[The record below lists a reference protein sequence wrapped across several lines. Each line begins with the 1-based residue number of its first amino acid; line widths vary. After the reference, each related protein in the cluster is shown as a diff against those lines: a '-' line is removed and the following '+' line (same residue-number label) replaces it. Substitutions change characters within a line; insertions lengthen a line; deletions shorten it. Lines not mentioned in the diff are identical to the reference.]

1 VTPSPSSAPLEA
13 PRRPGS
19 NQRSWR
25 DRFDHLTPINAP
37 GRIARPLLWL
47 AGLVVG
53 ILSIWLANA
62 NPGFS
67 FAGGSL
73 PAAIAELAAGWS
85 AIAVGLMSW
94 GRRPGSLF
102 GPLLMAAGFTW
113 FLVEWMNPQGGS
125 SILFTAGLLLSAA
138 CPPLVAHAV
147 LVYPNG
153 RLRSDLERLIVGM
166 AYVVNI
172 GILGLVPTLFFDP
185 TAQHC
190 AVCPSNLLMV
200 AANESVTDGAS
211 RVGLWLALVWALL
224 AILLAARSLL
234 RATVAGRRVTAPVR
248 LAGIAFLGLF
258 AADVLHSLHR
268 GIMSNDNVDVGLW
281 FGQAAALAA
290 ISAGVAL
297 DWMRA
302 RQTRGEVARLVI
314 ELSQSSPAGGLRTV
328 LAQMFADP
336 GLQVAYPIDDG
347 RLVDADGRAIALG
360 GPPDRTSTP
369 VVRGGEV
376 LAVLGHRP
384 DLLDESARV
393 DAVVGAAR
401 LALASE
407 RLQAESRTQVEDLS
421 ASRARI
427 VEAGDVARRRL
438 ERDLHDGAQQR
449 LVSISLD
456 LRRLQ
461 GRFSVDTPPAVAAA
475 IEHAEVE
482 LRTAL
487 EELRELAHG
496 IFPAILADEGL
507 AAGIEA
513 LAEGSTIPIQLL
525 ALPIERVDP
534 RVEAAAYF
542 VVAEA
547 LGSGRASRASV
558 SARLGEASL
567 AVEIEVSGPLPES
580 LVDLEDQVGAAG
592 GTLNITQTAG
602 GQLTM
607 RALFPLAVSEAGAP
621 T

>member
-1 VTPSPSSAPLEA
+1 
-13 PRRPGS
+13 
-19 NQRSWR
+19 
-25 DRFDHLTPINAP
+25 
-37 GRIARPLLWL
+37 
-47 AGLVVG
+47 
-53 ILSIWLANA
+53 
-62 NPGFS
+62 
-67 FAGGSL
+67 
-73 PAAIAELAAGWS
+73 
-85 AIAVGLMSW
+85 
-94 GRRPGSLF
+94 
-102 GPLLMAAGFTW
+102 
-113 FLVEWMNPQGGS
+113 
-125 SILFTAGLLLSAA
+125 
-138 CPPLVAHAV
+138 
-147 LVYPNG
+147 
-153 RLRSDLERLIVGM
+153 
-166 AYVVNI
+166 
-172 GILGLVPTLFFDP
+172 
-185 TAQHC
+185 
-190 AVCPSNLLMV
+190 
-200 AANESVTDGAS
+200 
-211 RVGLWLALVWALL
+211 
-224 AILLAARSLL
+224 
-234 RATVAGRRVTAPVR
+234 
-248 LAGIAFLGLF
+248 
-258 AADVLHSLHR
+258 
-268 GIMSNDNVDVGLW
+268 
-281 FGQAAALAA
+281 
-290 ISAGVAL
+290 
-297 DWMRA
+297 MRA

-407 RLQAESRTQVEDLS
+407 RLQAESRTQLEDLS